1 MEIPRWPIATLKGSM
16 YRELPKELDTQIEK
30 VSPIAAQIEMEEMLQ
45 RILESDKSFLKLDH
59 G

>member
-16 YRELPKELDTQIEK
+16 YQELPNELDIQIEK
-30 VSPIAAQIEMEEMLQ
+30 VSPIAAQIEMEEILQ

>member
-1 MEIPRWPIATLKGSM
+1 MEIPRWPISTLKGSM
-16 YRELPKELDTQIEK
+16 YQELPKELDTQIEK
-30 VSPIAAQIEMEEMLQ
+30 VSPIAAQIEMEEILQ